1 MHKMNFDQIIDRK
14 GTGCFKYDALQM
26 MYQRDDLIPLWVADM
41 DFAVS
46 EAIQQALAKRLL
58 HPIFGYN
65 LRDKQFN
72 EAIRHWQRSQYNW
85 ETSAYKIIPTPS
97 LMTALAISILS
108 LSQAGDEILIQ
119 TPVYTPFHTTVKD
132 HERQLLTNPLINVN
146 GKYEIN
152 WMDFE
157 DKAKRA
163 KMFILCNPHN
173 PVGKV
178 FSEAELQRMSDIC
191 VQNGVIIF
199 SDEIHA
205 DLVYP
210 PLKHTPIASINS
222 KLVISG
228 ISPAKSFNLA
238 GLATAVMIIKDDDLA
253 QKVNELNQSMHTF
266 MGNSFGIHALI
277 AAYTES
283 ADWLVALKEYLKSNR
298 DMVSEY
304 VSEHLP
310 RVRMSPCEATYLAWL
325 DFRDYDLTDEQLME
339 LLRDKA
345 GLALT
350 AGIIFG
356 SEGSGFMRLNFAC
369 PRSVL
374 DQALP
379 RIKAA
384 FEALS

>member
-26 MYQRDDLIPLWVADM
+26 MYQREDLIPLWIADM

-46 EAIQQALAKRLL
+46 EPIQQALQKRLQ

-65 LRDKQFN
+65 LRGKQFT
-72 EAIRHWQRSQYNW
+72 EAVHHWQRSQYNW
-85 ETSAYKIIPTPS
+85 ETSDYKIIPTPNV
-97 LMTALAISILS
+97 MTSLAISILS
-108 LSQAGDEILIQ
+108 LSQPGDDILIQ
-119 TPVYTPFHTTVKD
+119 TPVYAPFHSTVKD
-132 HERQLLTNPLINVN
+132 HERKLLTNPLINVN

-157 DKAKRA
+157 EKAKRA

-178 FSEAELQRMSDIC
+178 FSEKELKRMSDIC

-266 MGNSFGIHALI
+266 MGNSFGIIAMI

-283 ADWLVALKEYLKSNR
+283 ADWLVALKQYLKSNK
-298 DMVSEY
+298 DAVSEY
-304 VSEHLP
+304 VSNHLP
-310 RVRMSPCEATYLAWL
+310 RVRMTPCEATYLAWL
-325 DFRDYDLTDEQLME
+325 DFRDYGLTDEQLME

-374 DQALP
+374 DQALS
-379 RIKAA
+379 RIKAT